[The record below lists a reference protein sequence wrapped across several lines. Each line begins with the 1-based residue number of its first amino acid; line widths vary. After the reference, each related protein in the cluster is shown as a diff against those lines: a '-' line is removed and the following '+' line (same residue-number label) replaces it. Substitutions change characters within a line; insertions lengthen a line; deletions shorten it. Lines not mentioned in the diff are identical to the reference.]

1 MKKQNAKHE
10 VTVKRT
16 EDNGGEY
23 LYFIDS
29 VFYQQ
34 KGFKTEKKALTAGKQ
49 KAKELSDFTRAN

>member
-10 VTVKRT
+10 VTAKQT
-16 EDNGGEY
+16 EDNNGEY

-34 KGFKTEKKALTAGKQ
+34 KGFKTEKEALAAGQ
-49 KAKELSDFTRAN
+49 AKAKELR